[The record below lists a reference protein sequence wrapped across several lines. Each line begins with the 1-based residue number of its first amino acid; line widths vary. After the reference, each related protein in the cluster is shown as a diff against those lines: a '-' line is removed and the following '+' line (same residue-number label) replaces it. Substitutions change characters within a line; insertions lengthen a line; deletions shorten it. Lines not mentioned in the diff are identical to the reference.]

1 VAELDPETLA
11 RRETALSHVLR
22 YGNPALRAVARKV
35 ERFDGALADE
45 VERMTALLADAL
57 GAGLA
62 ATQLG
67 VMHRVFVYRADPDA
81 PIAALVN
88 PEVEWASERTEVDEE
103 GCLSIPGVWV
113 PVERAAEV
121 RVRGQ
126 DARGR
131 ERTIEAEGMEARV
144 LQHELDHL
152 DGVLM
157 LERTTLEARREALRV
172 MRGSAQPA
180 TEPPESRH

>member
-1 VAELDPETLA
+1 MATELDPETIA
-11 RRETALSHVLR
+11 RRDAALTHVRR
-22 YGNPALRAVARKV
+22 YGDPALRAVARPV
-35 ERFDGALADE
+35 ERFDAALEDE
-45 VERMTALLADAL
+45 VARMTGLLGDAL

-67 VMHRVFVYRADPDA
+67 IMHRVFVYRSEPDA
-81 PIAALVN
+81 PINALVN
-88 PEVEWASERTEVDEE
+88 PRLEWASDEVEADEE

-113 PVERAAEV
+113 EVERAL
-121 RVRGQ
+121 RVRMAGV

-131 ERTIEAEGMEARV
+131 PQTVEAEGMEARV

-157 LERTTLEARREALRV
+157 LDRATREARREAMRALRAA
-172 MRGSAQPA
+172 S
-180 TEPPESRH
+180 